1 MLQELEKR
9 LLKAW
14 KTLSNFKLR
23 QHMIYLVFAILI
35 GVLMN
40 GGAWYLIFIF
50 LVYLRRFPKTYWIY
64 FLIFLISFS
73 YYHTL
78 EHQTKLHT
86 NASLEPTE
94 ALVVKIKKQSRE
106 KQTAILEIGSERIYW
121 TTSSVE
127 PKLMPGD
134 IVLVNGELN
143 VPMAATVPNG
153 FDFKQYLSHQKVY
166 LTLYTNEFEL
176 IGHQFTIRQ
185 WQYELAQQIEMNFP
199 PLTGAY
205 MKAWLLGMTDDL
217 EEEIQTLYSELGII
231 HLFAISGLHVGLL
244 SFLLRFVLK
253 RLGVIEELSQ
263 LIVIVALVLFMV
275 ISGGSPSI
283 VRASGMSILL
293 MINKRLRLNLSSLD
307 VFSILFLVNVCL
319 NPRQIYQLG
328 FIYSY
333 WMTFILICFQ
343 PTFQK
348 LGTKSLFFFLPF
360 IAQCASAPIQLYF
373 YDEINVLSYLVN
385 LWVIPLVSLCL
396 LPLLILTIL
405 IPFIAPL
412 TNHLLMLFE
421 SVIVGSASL
430 FTWNWIVGEF
440 SLNLLLGLL
449 LLFLGNGYVFEKKR
463 CFSNYA
469 ISIILVIFLLESHR
483 FFVSESQFTML
494 DVGQGDSV
502 IIQSSYRRCSVV
514 VDTGG
519 TYQFTGKPKP
529 IFSTTLEPFLKGE
542 GIRTIDYLILTH
554 GDFDHVG
561 EAVSLLQTF
570 EVKEVLTNGQPLN
583 ELMKEIEEV
592 AKEVG
597 TIFRQVKQEEVLTC
611 GNQIL
616 TFLQSNQIKSDGNA
630 ASLVFTL
637 EMDGFSAL
645 LTGDM
650 GVSEEAEILSRYQL
664 NQLTVYK
671 AAHHGSKTSNS
682 NSFLRRLSPMI
693 TLVSSGRKNR
703 YGHPSVELIEN
714 LKQLEIPLLNTQYDG
729 SIQFKIRRDRLSIQS
744 FPPYVYNVQ

>member
-1 MLQELEKR
+1 
-9 LLKAW
+9 
-14 KTLSNFKLR
+14 
-23 QHMIYLVFAILI
+23 
-35 GVLMN
+35 MN

-50 LVYLRRFPKTYWIY
+50 LVYPRRFPKTYWIY

-86 NASLEPTE
+86 NASLEPSE

-333 WMTFILICFQ
+333 WMTFILI
-343 PTFQK
+343 
-348 LGTKSLFFFLPF
+348 
-360 IAQCASAPIQLYF
+360 
-373 YDEINVLSYLVN
+373 
-385 LWVIPLVSLCL
+385 
-396 LPLLILTIL
+396 
-405 IPFIAPL
+405 
-412 TNHLLMLFE
+412 
-421 SVIVGSASL
+421 
-430 FTWNWIVGEF
+430 
-440 SLNLLLGLL
+440 
-449 LLFLGNGYVFEKKR
+449 
-463 CFSNYA
+463 
-469 ISIILVIFLLESHR
+469 
-483 FFVSESQFTML
+483 
-494 DVGQGDSV
+494 
-502 IIQSSYRRCSVV
+502 
-514 VDTGG
+514 
-519 TYQFTGKPKP
+519 
-529 IFSTTLEPFLKGE
+529 
-542 GIRTIDYLILTH
+542 
-554 GDFDHVG
+554 
-561 EAVSLLQTF
+561 
-570 EVKEVLTNGQPLN
+570 
-583 ELMKEIEEV
+583 
-592 AKEVG
+592 
-597 TIFRQVKQEEVLTC
+597 
-611 GNQIL
+611 
-616 TFLQSNQIKSDGNA
+616 
-630 ASLVFTL
+630 
-637 EMDGFSAL
+637 
-645 LTGDM
+645 
-650 GVSEEAEILSRYQL
+650 
-664 NQLTVYK
+664 
-671 AAHHGSKTSNS
+671 
-682 NSFLRRLSPMI
+682 
-693 TLVSSGRKNR
+693 
-703 YGHPSVELIEN
+703 
-714 LKQLEIPLLNTQYDG
+714 
-729 SIQFKIRRDRLSIQS
+729 
-744 FPPYVYNVQ
+744 